1 MKGLTIALALAVI
14 APVNIAAA
22 QDYTSWPTSPAAKC
36 LMERGD
42 STLAKLAASDTN
54 CGPVGDATRAS
65 RGYVLADE
73 FEDLIRSI
81 KLGDANG
88 TQQMMRGFYRTTNLS
103 PALNSCWKTKV
114 TACGADNIG
123 ATVEAAKPQ

>member
-14 APVNIAAA
+14 APLNVAVA
-22 QDYTSWPTSPAAKC
+22 QDYTSWPGSDVSKC

-42 STLAKLAASDTN
+42 TTVAKLAATDAN
-54 CGPVGDATRAS
+54 CGPVGDPSRAG

-81 KLGDANG
+81 RLGDANG
-88 TQQMMRGFYRTTNLS
+88 TQQMMRGFYRTTNIS
-103 PALNSCWKTKV
+103 PAMNSCWKTKV
-114 TACGADNIG
+114 AACNAQSIG
-123 ATVEAAKPQ
+123 AAVEAAKPQ